1 MSRPETILRQSPA
14 RTATLLFAAQ
24 SAAAIITFPIS
35 LLIARALGP
44 TNYGEYQLQ
53 LRIALITVTVVSLGL
68 PNALT
73 WGTAHAL
80 EPRARA
86 RVYELAV
93 GSAIGLGAVPIL
105 AAIALLASGHQPG
118 SPTSWL
124 IFGFYPLAY
133 IIVSHIQ
140 SSLRGVLLVGAMAQ
154 IRIINAA
161 LSLIAVV
168 ALSLTGTLSAASGA
182 LTLVCTTLIAG
193 IFGIA
198 ILQRQG
204 AWRGSDK
211 NSTSFPSLLRFGA
224 RSAPGL
230 ALRDWNVY
238 ADQIVVG
245 LYLSTTELGFYAL
258 AASFTLAF
266 AQITTPVAATAQPLV
281 QRAQSSE
288 DRLRM
293 VTGLLGVTIPAIT
306 FVCLIVAIGAGWFI
320 PTLFGTAFAPAVPL
334 VRLLC
339 IAVVLDATNS
349 CLYAILV
356 GLGLPGATSRITAC
370 GFVATIL
377 GWIVMLPALGV
388 TGAALTS
395 VAAYGTVTVLMMH
408 RVRRTLLVSRREF
421 AAAIIGHILRAPS
434 FTWHL
439 LKNARRAA

>member
-1 MSRPETILRQSPA
+1 MAAS
-14 RTATLLFAAQ
+14 LFAAQ
-24 SAAAIITFPIS
+24 AAAAIITFPIS
-35 LLIARALGP
+35 LLIARTLGP
-44 TNYGEYQLQ
+44 TDYGEYQLQ
-53 LRIALITVTVVSLGL
+53 LRIALITVTVINLGL

-73 WGTAHAL
+73 WGTAHAV

-93 GSAIGLGAVPIL
+93 GSAVALGTVPIL
-105 AAIALLASGHQPG
+105 VAIAVLASGHQPG

-133 IIVSHIQ
+133 IVVSHIQ

-161 LSLIAVV
+161 LSLITVV
-168 ALSLTGTLSAASGA
+168 VLSLTETLSAASGA

-198 ILQRQG
+198 ILRRQG
-204 AWRGSDK
+204 AWGGSDK

-245 LYLSTTELGFYAL
+245 LFLSTTELGFYAL

-266 AQITTPVAATAQPLV
+266 AQITTPIAATAQPLV
-281 QRAQSSE
+281 QRAQSSD

-293 VTGLLGVTIPAIT
+293 VTGLLSVTIPAIT
-306 FVCLIVAIGAGWFI
+306 LVCLVVAIGAGWFI

-356 GLGLPGATSRITAC
+356 GLGLPGATSQITAC
-370 GFVATIL
+370 GFAATVI
-377 GWIVMLPALGV
+377 GWVVMLPTLGV

-395 VAAYGTVTVLMMH
+395 IAAYGTVTSLMMR
-408 RVRRTLLVSRREF
+408 RVRQTLLVSRREF
-421 AAAIIGHILRAPS
+421 AAAIIGRVLSAPS
-434 FTWHL
+434 FTRQL
-439 LKNARRAA
+439 LTKNARRAA